1 MTQIQTRAQPQ
12 TALLLIDFQNDYFP
26 GGKWELENTQLA
38 ADNGAKLLAA
48 FRKKQ
53 LPVVHVRHEFESTEA
68 PFFLPGSQGAQTH
81 SSVAAEGNEAVVLKH
96 SANSFKN
103 TNLKEALEALNVENL
118 IIAGAMSHMCIDA
131 GTRAAA
137 DLGYNVT
144 VAQDA
149 CATRDQ
155 EFNGIEVPAKQVH
168 ASFMAALAFAYARVE
183 DTEVLLKE
191 LA

>member
-1 MTQIQTRAQPQ
+1 MTQTQSQ

-26 GGKWELENTQLA
+26 GGKWELENIHSA
-38 ADNGAKLLAA
+38 ADNGAKLLTV
-48 FRKKQ
+48 FREKK
-53 LPVVHVRHEFESTEA
+53 LPVIHVHHEFLSDQA
-68 PFFLPGSQGAQTH
+68 PFFVQGTAGAEIHT
-81 SSVAAEGNEAVVLKH
+81 SVANRNDEEVVLKH
-96 SANSFKN
+96 SANSFKE
-103 TNLKEALEALNVENL
+103 TNLKEILDTLKVENL

-149 CATRDQ
+149 CATRAQ
-155 EFNGIEVPAKQVH
+155 EFNGITVPAEQVH

-183 DTEVLLKE
+183 DTEVLLNEIK
-191 LA
+191 